1 MEILN
6 EISQFGFIM
15 SIIYVIFVVINFF
28 LRMYGR
34 FKLGKDTVFV
44 MSTWEKYL
52 LLISIGY
59 ILSYLI

>member
-15 SIIYVIFVVINFF
+15 SIIYIIFVVLNFF
-28 LRMYGR
+28 LKIYGR

-44 MSTWEKYL
+44 MSNWEKS
-52 LLISIGY
+52 LILFSIGY
-59 ILSYLI
+59 VLSYLI